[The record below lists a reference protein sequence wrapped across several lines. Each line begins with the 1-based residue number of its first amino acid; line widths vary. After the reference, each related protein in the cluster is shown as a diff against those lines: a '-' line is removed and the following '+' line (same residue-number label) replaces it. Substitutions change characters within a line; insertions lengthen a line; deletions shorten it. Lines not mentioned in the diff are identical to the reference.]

1 MNEQNKEKKIDF
13 EKMFNELEG
22 IVRKMEEGNLK
33 LTESLELFERGVKIS
48 KILKK
53 ELEAIEHKVEL
64 LVKDEETGELKTE
77 NFDRADN

>member
-1 MNEQNKEKKIDF
+1 MSEKDSVKKIDF
-13 EKMFNELEG
+13 EKMFNELEE

-53 ELEAIEHKVEL
+53 ELEEIEHKVEL
-64 LVKDEETGELKTE
+64 LVNDDETGELKTE
-77 NFDRADN
+77 KFKRVDE